1 MSAPRT
7 RAEQETILRWDAE
20 DPRVVLYTASPVVAA
35 KWGRLGYVLT
45 PFGDPAH
52 PSGWGCTAPK
62 GSVTVRRANR
72 VARTPPVGR
81 RFTARGG
88 VAPTE

>member
-1 MSAPRT
+1 MAGRT
-7 RAEQETILRWDAE
+7 RAEQETLIRWDAE

-35 KWGRLGYVLT
+35 KWTRLGYVLT
-45 PFGDPAH
+45 PFGDPAS

-62 GSVTVRRANR
+62 GSVTVRRAHR

-81 RFTARGG
+81 RFTARGDAG
-88 VAPTE
+88 TTG